1 MKNKKKLLS
10 ALLSATMLLSS
21 GYYSAWAEENSIK
34 KVYADN
40 YGLDIVY
47 SGNVTE
53 SDYQG
58 LSFAAADGNA
68 VSYSVAA
75 ENNIL
80 HLNFA
85 SQIETDKHYVLSV
98 GGVTKKVTVKRV
110 ADFEDFENMEPNAAG
125 DIFHSIYSN
134 PSGKWVASAG
144 VGTFVTDASEKFAL
158 SSKKLAISDG
168 SWYSL
173 LSMPNDVTLSVD
185 MSLYKRDY
193 INDNGTKSNG
203 EIAARLGVRSA
214 SAGYTDCYGLDIE
227 YDGKAKVGVHD
238 AAGGLGY
245 SMASG
250 YVVQN
255 STATGI
261 GVINVPSTTAETPSN
276 DDFNNFNFTVEPKG
290 EEARYVLRNYDN
302 VIGGYYDG
310 QYIGTVVDDKSRYP
324 RNDKKYTVMQGYKC
338 TIMLVDNIEITTC
351 EVADIELKML
361 PVESV
366 YADTFHFELQLS
378 EEISGTSIAGMDKIS
393 LTNVT
398 TGEPVS
404 FTAEDIAV
412 NGKTF
417 RVNVPLASG
426 NKYLL
431 EVEPGFGTV
440 DTKVSN
446 AVSKTF
452 GIKTIYDQNFD
463 DNPENVVGTLV
474 RAAYADQVKT
484 QDGKLWINST
494 EIAPIAEDLIN
505 YENATFSY
513 DQELYAPIDNGNFQ
527 DEATW
532 NCYGNRTYSETYVGF
547 NAQDLT
553 IGGAA
558 DTRFTLS
565 NSKTKPFY
573 WRVFATNQLRGQSN
587 GQYTVVTPAEGS
599 SYAAGDVYTNSE
611 ATYEPSA
618 ATGTFDGVGTVNF
631 GEHYKQTDH
640 ELFAHGD
647 AIFANGTITVY
658 HKGDTLPTQYKYMMP
673 DGSYVTTSQRDAV
686 AKHMRVEKQGDT
698 AALCYDGV
706 VTDRYTTGGA
716 KTGYFCLKNS
726 WTMLAAYDNMLIT
739 VYEETKTSNKVELV
753 NADCETVVVNTGIN
767 FGEISNLGKIKITNI
782 NTKENAVINS
792 ASYTNTDLYLET
804 SLTEGVPYKITIENG
819 LEGSAGMYLGDDYSA
834 FFKVNKTLSVNAAN
848 TEDLAKIDL
857 TPTSSRWIENGNR
870 LAGNFSI
877 ITPEYKNASI
887 KLKIAYYTHGTE
899 SDGTP
904 KKGMFNLILFKED
917 GTSSSWNPSELSNG
931 TMGLYMNAEN
941 MESAMVYAK
950 DVQGNVLQNGDK
962 EIFKEARPTGNTQ
975 GEVKEDKIIYTSTVE
990 PHTEKYM
997 ITNDTYRTYKEGN
1010 LIWDKY
1016 QPGLRENG
1024 KFIIYASGV
1033 ATKQLYTLEVTQME
1047 LLDTINLNV
1056 TDITAD
1062 ANKLYV
1068 KFSENVAAATDFT
1081 KINVTKDGQDISIS
1095 GIANGNT
1102 VEITPDGGIV
1112 SDAVY
1117 EVSVLKGFG
1126 PNDITFTTKDVSKRL
1141 AVTVYVNEKFDGGK
1155 VTDGSKLRVDGAAVQ
1170 YTDGGVIVHDGG
1182 FYINDADFAGA
1193 EDYTV
1198 KYDYKLY
1205 AALTDSYDD
1214 VEKVPYSQLWFN
1226 APTDAD
1232 RYPDTGYFW
1241 IFGNDGVTP
1250 RTMVDGS
1257 GSNGEVAKFA
1267 EKKTEFGDA
1276 YAENDGTITIFKEG
1290 EEIADYGFLDANG
1303 DPVLY
1308 SARSPKLYQ
1317 YEIDKSG
1324 LGATLKRDGN
1334 AVSTFTG
1341 NESADITAATGYF
1354 GFRAQ
1359 QTEIMWLD
1367 NIQAYNVYE
1376 VTGIHTVI
1384 DAANNKVIVNNYD
1397 AGAKNGIIV
1406 VSSYDSNNR
1415 MIDSFATS
1423 AMDFASGASEI
1434 SYELNTTGA
1443 AKIKAFCWDNL
1454 TDLTPYCKA
1463 AEHKF

>member
-21 GYYSAWAEENSIK
+21 GYYSALAEENAIN

-53 SDYQG
+53 NDYQG

-68 VSYSVAA
+68 VSYSVAV

-85 SQIETDKHYVLSV
+85 SQIETDKYYVLSV

-110 ADFEDFENMEPNAAG
+110 ADFEDFENVEPNAPG

-134 PSGKWVASAG
+134 PSDKWVAGAG
-144 VGTFVTDASEKFAL
+144 VGAFVTDASEKFAL
-158 SSKKLAISDG
+158 SSKKLAISDA

-173 LSMPNDVTLSVD
+173 LSMPDDVTLSVD

-193 INDNGTKSNG
+193 INGNGTKSPG

-214 SAGYTDCYGLDIE
+214 GKGYTDCYGLDIE

-310 QYIGTVVDDKSRYP
+310 QYIGTVVDDQSRYP
-324 RNDKKYTVMQGYKC
+324 RNDKKYTVMQGYKAA
-338 TIMLVDNIEITTC
+338 IMLVDNIEITTC
-351 EVADIELKML
+351 EVTDVTIKML
-361 PVESV
+361 PVERV
-366 YADTFHFELQLS
+366 YADTFHFELQLP
-378 EEISGTSIAGMDKIS
+378 EEIAGTEVSGTDKIS

-398 TGEPVS
+398 TGKPVS
-404 FTAEDIAV
+404 FTADDIAV

-474 RAAYADQVKT
+474 RAAYADRVKT
-484 QDGKLWINST
+484 QEGKLWINST

-527 DEATW
+527 DEGPW

-558 DTRFTLS
+558 DTRFTFG

-573 WRVFATNQLRGQSN
+573 WKVFATNQLRGQSN

-618 ATGTFDGVGTVNF
+618 ATGDFKGVGTVNF

-647 AIFANGTITVY
+647 AIFANGTLTVY

-673 DGSYVTTSQRDAV
+673 NGSYVTTSQRDAV

-726 WTMLAAYDNMLIT
+726 WTMLVAYDNMLIT

-753 NADCETVVVNTGIN
+753 NADCGTVVVNTGVRFGDIGN
-767 FGEISNLGKIKITNI
+767 FDKIKITNV
-782 NTKENAVINS
+782 NTKEEAVIKS

-804 SLTEGVPYKITIENG
+804 SLTEGVPYKITIANG
-819 LEGSAGMYLGDDYSA
+819 LEGSAGMYLGEDYSA
-834 FFKVNKTLSVNAAN
+834 FFKVAKVLSVDAATATDEELRNLKISLGNNAWR
-848 TEDLAKIDL
+848 EDDYVAGSFRVL
-857 TPTSSRWIENGNR
+857 TPK
-870 LAGNFSI
+870 
-877 ITPEYKNASI
+877 YKNASVKV
-887 KLKIAYYTHGTE
+887 KLAYYVYDSVDTAKEGMYAHA
-899 SDGTP
+899 SFKDDGTV
-904 KKGMFNLILFKED
+904 KG
-917 GTSSSWNPSELSNG
+917 
-931 TMGLYMNAEN
+931 AE
-941 MESAMVYAK
+941 EWGWGQGGIGSIDFYYTTKDLASAIVRTWTT
-950 DVQGNVLQNGDK
+950 DDTRTEQI
-962 EIFKEARPTGNTQ
+962 ETFRETRPTGNTV
-975 GEVKEDKIIYTSTVE
+975 GSITKADLRYVTTVE
-990 PHTEKYM
+990 PHMEKYM
-997 ITNDTYRTYKEGN
+997 MTNDTYRVYKGDN
-1010 LIWDKY
+1010 MIWDRY
-1016 QPGLRENG
+1016 QPNLNEEGVVA
-1024 KFIIYASGV
+1024 IYAGGAQVKHFYS
-1033 ATKQLYTLEVTQME
+1033 LEVTQME

-1081 KINVTKDGQDISIS
+1081 KINVTKDGQNIAIS
-1095 GIANGNT
+1095 GTANGNT
-1102 VEITPDGGIV
+1102 VEITPEGGIV

-1117 EVSVLKGFG
+1117 EISVLKGFG
-1126 PNDITFTTKDVSKRL
+1126 PNEITFTSKDVSKKL

-1155 VTDGSKLRVDGAAVQ
+1155 VTDSSKLRVDGAAVQ

-1182 FYINDADFAGA
+1182 FYIKDADFVGA

-1214 VEKVPYSQLWFN
+1214 VAKVPYSQLWFN

-1250 RTMVDGS
+1250 RTMVGGS
-1257 GSNGEVAKFA
+1257 GSNGDVAKFA

-1276 YAENDGTITIFKEG
+1276 YAETDGTITIFEEG

-1341 NESADITAATGYF
+1341 NESADITATTGYF

-1359 QTEIMWLD
+1359 QTEMMWLD

-1384 DAANNKVIVNNYD
+1384 DAASGKVIVNNYD
-1397 AGAKNGIIV
+1397 ADAKSGIIV

-1415 MIDSFATS
+1415 MIDSFATDGKS
-1423 AMDFASGASEI
+1423 FASGTSEI

-1443 AKIKAFCWDNL
+1443 AKIKVFCWDNL

-1463 AEHKF
+1463 AEHRF